1 MEATM
6 PDPLADARAT
16 LLDPARV
23 DCHPLMIYAAWA
35 RLKAARGQPVA
46 RPDLLIPRHV
56 IVPAAQAQTLVTTLG
71 QHCESAKAMVRRMV
85 AEGRVTPT
93 RPFGGDAA

>member
-1 MEATM
+1 M
-6 PDPLADARAT
+6 PDPLAEARAT
-16 LLDPARV
+16 LLDPAGAN
-23 DCHPLMIYAAWA
+23 CHPLVLYAAWA

-56 IVPAAQAQTLVTTLG
+56 IIPATAAPAAPVKLSTTLG
-71 QHCESAKAMVRRMV
+71 QHCESAKAMVRRMI
-85 AEGRVTPT
+85 AEGRATPT